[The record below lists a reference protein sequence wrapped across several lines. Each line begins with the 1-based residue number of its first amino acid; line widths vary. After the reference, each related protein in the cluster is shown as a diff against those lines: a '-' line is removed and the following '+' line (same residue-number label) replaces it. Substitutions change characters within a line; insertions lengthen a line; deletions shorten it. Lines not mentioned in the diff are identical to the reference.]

1 MLKSSIL
8 QFRNDVQKQAKRI
21 MQSHDYSHMR
31 ASSSAA
37 LMAASSTNTPPYNT
51 IANISSS
58 SYIRPSS
65 NDLGKLFFRFLD
77 LFVF

>member
-37 LMAASSTNTPPYNT
+37 LMVASSTNTPPYNT

-58 SYIRPSS
+58 SSHIRPSS
-65 NDLGKLFFRFLD
+65 NDLGKMFRFL
-77 LFVF
+77 V